1 MLEKA
6 DLKHSVMQRSLQ
18 HQVKPSK
25 SNTFN
30 FLISAKNEKVFLI
43 FGEKNEKQVG
53 PTPESNSN
61 LKYILVRRLEFE
73 I

>member
-43 FGEKNEKQVG
+43 FGEKMRNKLGQRQSQ
-53 PTPESNSN
+53 TPISSTSW
-61 LKYILVRRLEFE
+61 LED
-73 I
+73 